1 MRRRPRE
8 DAGVRLR
15 RPSGG
20 LWSHA
25 DFLRLWTGQ
34 TISELGS
41 QVSGLAIPWVAAVVL
56 HVRPFLFSLL
66 GVVGVLPFILI
77 ALPAGVWVDRLRR
90 RPILIAGDA
99 ARAALLVTIPISYAF
114 GVLTIWQLLAT
125 SFVVGIFT
133 VFFDIAYM
141 SYVPAI
147 VGRADLVDGNAKLDL
162 TVSVAQVA
170 GPSIAGAL
178 IGAITAPYAVAVDA
192 VSFVASAGFVMRMRH
207 REVLPERTEA
217 EPKPA
222 MVREVMEGLRFLVG
236 HRWLRPIAACTGSA
250 NFFLSLTFSILLL
263 YLTRSLHLSS
273 LEVGAVFA
281 VGSIGSVTAALVSSR
296 LQRAIGVGRTIALTP
311 LLGVAFFA
319 FPLAPRA
326 FPLPVL
332 MLGEL
337 LFGFNV
343 VAYNVA
349 QRSLRQAI
357 TPDRL
362 LGRTNA
368 AMRWL
373 VWGTMPLGTLAGGGI
388 ATVFSLRAALWTGA
402 VGMLFPAVPV
412 LLSSVR
418 SIREMPE
425 PETPAGH
432 VPTVVSP
439 ITPVVVEPNV

>member
-1 MRRRPRE
+1 MRRTPRQ
-8 DAGVRLR
+8 DADVRLR

-90 RPILIAGDA
+90 RPILIAGDV
-99 ARAALLVTIPISYAF
+99 ARAALLVSIPISYAL

-170 GPSIAGAL
+170 GPSAAGAL

-192 VSFVASAGFVMRMRH
+192 VSFVASAGFVMRMQH

-236 HRWLRPIAACTGSA
+236 NRWLRPIAVCTGSA

-388 ATVFSLRAALWTGA
+388 ATIFSLRAALWTGA

-425 PETPAGH
+425 LEAVAGH
-432 VPTVVSP
+432 VPTIMPP
-439 ITPVVVEPNV
+439 ITPAVVDPNV